1 MPDENKDD
9 NSKGTSKGTAEG
21 GGGSATATK
30 PKRPEKTRRT
40 PPKLLPPYN
49 VVLLN
54 DDDHS
59 YDYVIEMLAAVFSH
73 PPEKGYQLAKEVD
86 ETGRVI
92 CLTTHKELAELK
104 REQIIAYGIDPRI
117 ATCRGPMGAIVEPA
131 QG

>member
-1 MPDENKDD
+1 MADETKDD
-9 NSKGTSKGTAEG
+9 SKAGQG

-59 YDYVIEMLAAVFSH
+59 YDYVIEMLAVVFGYPS
-73 PPEKGYQLAKEVD
+73 EKGYLLAKEVD
-86 ETGRVI
+86 QTGRVI
-92 CLTTHKELAELK
+92 CLTTHREHAELK
-104 REQIIAYGIDPRI
+104 REQIIAYGVDPRI
-117 ATCRGPMGAIVEPA
+117 AACKGPMGAIIEPA

>member
-1 MPDENKDD
+1 MADETKDD
-9 NSKGTSKGTAEG
+9 NKGTPAVGGEG
-21 GGGSATATK
+21 GGGSATATQ

-40 PPKLLPPYN
+40 PPKMLPPYN

-59 YDYVIEMLAAVFSH
+59 YEYVIEMLAVVFSH

-92 CLTTHKELAELK
+92 VFTTHREHAELK
-104 REQIIAYGIDPRI
+104 REQIIAYGIDPRV
-117 ATCRGPMGAIVEPA
+117 ATCKGPMGAVVEPA

>member
-9 NSKGTSKGTAEG
+9 NSKGAAEG

-30 PKRPEKTRRT
+30 PKRAVQTKRP
-40 PPKLLPPYN
+40 PPKHLPPYN

-54 DDDHS
+54 DDDHT
-59 YDYVIEMLAAVFSH
+59 YDYVIEMLAAVFGHSA
-73 PPEKGYQLAKEVD
+73 ETGGLMAKEVD

-104 REQIIAYGIDPRI
+104 REQVVAYGVDPRI